1 MKYSNYSPI
10 NRQANVS
17 VSSNAVD
24 IQQVVKMS
32 AQVVAGVGNITGSL
46 QAQVSNDDN
55 VPMSSGKTP
64 VPTNWSNLGSAIA
77 LSAAGITLIPQQ
89 DMCYRYLRFVFTD
102 TSGGTGSS
110 NLSVQVMQLGV

>member
-10 NRQANVS
+10 NAIANATR
-17 VSSNAVD
+17 SSNAVD

-32 AQVVAGVGNITGSL
+32 AQIVVGTGSINGSL

-55 VPMSSGKTP
+55 VPMSTGKIP
-64 VPTNWSNLGSAIA
+64 VPTNWSNLGSAVA
-77 LSAAGITLIPQQ
+77 LSTSGPTLMPQQ

-102 TSGGTGSS
+102 SSGGTSTA
-110 NLSVQVMQLGV
+110 NINVQVMQLGV